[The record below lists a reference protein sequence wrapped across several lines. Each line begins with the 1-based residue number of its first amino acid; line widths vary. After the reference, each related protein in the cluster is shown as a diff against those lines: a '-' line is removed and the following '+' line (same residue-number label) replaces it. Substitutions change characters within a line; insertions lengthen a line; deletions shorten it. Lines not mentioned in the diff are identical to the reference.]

1 MENNFAERLR
11 SKSVQNSII
20 NNISRDFNL
29 TPILAEAYFN
39 QIKDYFLQHADLKL
53 TSGQVHYL
61 AIDDREPAGKPV
73 SLCKKVS
80 VHLTLHNAEEDLS
93 IYKQKGLSGLRQM
106 RLLRITKEAIE
117 QGALLSYEDIAFLLT
132 TSVIT
137 IKRDIAYL
145 RRSGLTIPSRGWRHD
160 MGRGT
165 THKSQ
170 ILELY
175 ISGYQFSEIE
185 RRTHH
190 SETAVKRYIQD
201 FTKIILLHMKG
212 FSVDQIR
219 ISSGFSHRLI
229 GEYIKLYD
237 KYNSQ
242 ANQRLKDIFS
252 LTKEKT
258 CKKNSSSSK
267 KKMTKE

>member
-1 MENNFAERLR
+1 MDHLLQKRLQ
-11 SKSVQNSII
+11 SKSIKNSII
-20 NNISRDFNL
+20 NKIASDFNL

-39 QIKDYFLQHADLKL
+39 QIKNYFLDHADVKL
-53 TSGQVHYL
+53 SSGQIHYL

-73 SLCKKVS
+73 TLCKKVS
-80 VHLTLHNAEEDLS
+80 VSLTIHNPDEDLEV
-93 IYKQKGLSGLRQM
+93 YKDKGLSGLRRH

-132 TSVIT
+132 SSVVT
-137 IKRDIAYL
+137 IKRDIAHI

-175 ISGYQFSEIE
+175 LNGYLFSEIE
-185 RRTHH
+185 KRTHH

-201 FTKIILLHMKG
+201 FSKIILLHLNN

-219 ISSGFSHRLI
+219 ISTGFSNRLI
-229 GEYIKLYD
+229 GEYINIYN
-237 KYNSQ
+237 KYSKENNS
-242 ANQRLKDIFS
+242 RLKAIFALS
-252 LTKEKT
+252 
-258 CKKNSSSSK
+258 KKNRR
-267 KKMTKE
+267 KEQLL